1 MNTLISALE
10 LKMIE
15 KLSNELYNKTN
26 SNIITK
32 EEIIEAQQ
40 QLKTAENKYDV
51 CSALETMNYC
61 FSVILSEIRVAKREI
76 LTAVFEEKPK
86 LLEEKSVLERK
97 LDAEPS
103 YAECKEKEEY
113 LFNFINHLSNIK
125 DNITWLTKKE
135 DNDIC

>member
-1 MNTLISALE
+1 MNTLISTLE
-10 LKMIE
+10 IKMIN
-15 KLSNELYNKTN
+15 KISDTLYDKSNSEL
-26 SNIITK
+26 ITK
-32 EEIIEAQQ
+32 DEITEAQQ
-40 QLKTAENKYDV
+40 QLCLAENKYDV

-76 LTAVFEEKPK
+76 LTAVFKERPN
-86 LLEEKSVLERK
+86 LLGEKSVLERK

-135 DNDIC
+135 DNDIH